1 MITPVIPGIR
11 DRGLG
16 ISPAS
21 IALMLAVLAPVSLYG
36 QAMNPPNP
44 PAPQRGRANPTNPTN
59 STNQTNPPAPPR
71 RSGAANPTNSTNQ
84 TNPTNPT
91 NPTNLT
97 PILNRPAGT
106 DVAVPPIECW
116 WKTDRSA
123 VTIGQN
129 FQLTLTC
136 AVLATERVSVVVDES
151 SLEPSALHLTP
162 FEIVGGQRFREI
174 LNSPRKFFQYQYTMR
189 VLGEEFFGRE
199 VLLPR
204 LQISYRVQN
213 SLQGGAALQGREAQY
228 SLVPIPIRVLSLVPP
243 GTNDIRDTPLDT
255 FGDVE
260 ARLFR
265 SNLLLIGAGVAF
277 VLAGLLALMLVA
289 RAAVKRRAT
298 AAVRQRTVSPISVL
312 QAALR
317 ELRTVRAHSQRDGW
331 NAELAGRAAA
341 ALRLAGAVALSRPVS
356 QTVVNRDTSPS
367 EGQIPA
373 PPGLGT
379 LRGKTTMLSAAV
391 TPESAVS
398 NGNSRTSELWRSL
411 RQSLGAFTAARYTRP
426 STTSASSGST
436 ASNVER
442 STSSGRPEPVEGRN
456 GTVDGAALDA
466 ALAEGEDAIKR
477 LRVRQVL
484 RFGRRKP
491 HTETAS
497 ARPTWAR

>member
-1 MITPVIPGIR
+1 MNIPFGVGIKDLR
-11 DRGLG
+11 LG
-16 ISPAS
+16 VRAVT
-21 IALMLAVLAPVSLYG
+21 LMLAVLAPVSLHA
-36 QAMNPPNP
+36 QNMNPPNP
-44 PAPQRGRANPTNPTN
+44 PAPQRGRANPP
-59 STNQTNPPAPPR
+59 SPLR
-71 RSGAANPTNSTNQ
+71 GSGAAGPTNAPSPRRGSGVPRPAQ
-84 TNPTNPT
+84 DAPSMPKGDAG
-91 NPTNLT
+91 PTNLT
-97 PILNRPAGT
+97 PILNRPAAS

-116 WKTDRSA
+116 WKTDRNA
-123 VTIGQN
+123 VTIGEN

-204 LQISYRVQN
+204 LQLSYRVQN

-277 VLAGLLALMLVA
+277 VLAGLLVLMVLA

-298 AAVRQRTVSPISVL
+298 AAVRQRSVSPISVL

-317 ELRTVRAHSQRDGW
+317 ELRAVRAQSQRDGW
-331 NAELAGRAAA
+331 NGELAGRAAA
-341 ALRLAGAVALSRPVS
+341 ALRLGGAVALSRPVV
-356 QTVVNRDTSPS
+356 QKVVNRDTSPS
-367 EGQIPA
+367 EGQVPA
-373 PPGLGT
+373 LPGLGT

-391 TPESAVS
+391 TPDSALS
-398 NGNSRTSELWRSL
+398 NGNSRASELWKSL
-411 RQSLGAFTAARYTRP
+411 SQSLGVFTTARY
-426 STTSASSGST
+426 A
-436 ASNVER
+436 
-442 STSSGRPEPVEGRN
+442 RN
-456 GTVDGAALDA
+456 GTVDGAALDT

-477 LRVRQVL
+477 LRVRQIL

-491 HTETAS
+491 HPESAS